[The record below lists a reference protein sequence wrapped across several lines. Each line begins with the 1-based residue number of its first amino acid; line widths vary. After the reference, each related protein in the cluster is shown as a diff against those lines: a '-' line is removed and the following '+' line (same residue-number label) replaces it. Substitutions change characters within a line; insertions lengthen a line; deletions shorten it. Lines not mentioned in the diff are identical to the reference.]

1 MSEAGQKEKEVAGEM
16 GVDTKGAES
25 PFVSILDAME
35 EPDLEKRRPAFYQ
48 DLNIDQII
56 DRICRL
62 WGENVS
68 SFYGY
73 FPADEACEDYRREVL
88 GDVKLTGV
96 YETLRIFTEKM
107 DARREVFVKK
117 EDVTHRLQKAAWHVR
132 EIHDY
137 CRAFTELYEALR
149 TVPFR
154 SEGMRSFLGYLE
166 RYLGGEGFRAMQGEA
181 AGLLAEMDTFRLV
194 LTYENDRFYVAEGE
208 VPGAYDAFLESCF
221 PGQGKRME
229 SPFETVPELVDL
241 ERELLKVFQKKS
253 PDFFARAEAFYQKYD
268 IYAEKILLRFASEI
282 RYYLSYYC
290 FEKNMEELGFRFCV
304 PEKIAGQTLRGTRDP
319 EPSRSGGQR
328 GTESGNQ
335 GDGEDEPEKRS
346 AETDYSVEQGAKVDD
361 SEKRGVVI
369 DSPVEQGGAVSQ
381 TEKGSVETDSPGDRM
396 YARGL
401 YDLAL
406 ACANSGRA
414 EDIVSNHMEYRAGES
429 FFVVTGPNQ
438 GGKTTFAR
446 SLGQMVYLAKMGLDI
461 PAESAALYH
470 FPNLLTHFSVE
481 ESTQTGRG
489 KLMDELVRL
498 VPIMKAPCEGNFVVI
513 NELFTTAANYDACIM
528 GKRVLEHLLAQ
539 GCMGIYVTHLA
550 ELGEERPGVA
560 SLRAMLDGQG
570 ERSFKIERD
579 RAADHASAESQAIKY
594 GLTYGQLRERLK

>member
-1 MSEAGQKEKEVAGEM
+1 M

-25 PFVSILDAME
+25 PFVSILDARR
-35 EPDLEKRRPAFYQ
+35 EPDRERGCPDFYQ

-96 YETLRIFTEKM
+96 YEALRDFTEKM

-117 EDVTHRLQKAAWHVR
+117 EDVSHRLQKAAWHIR

-137 CRAFTELYEALR
+137 CRAFTELHEALR

-154 SEGMRSFLGYLE
+154 SEGMQSFLGYLE
-166 RYLGGEGFRAMQGEA
+166 GYLGGEGFRAMQSEA
-181 AGLLAEMDTFRLV
+181 TGLLAEMDTFRLV

-208 VPGAYDAFLESCF
+208 VLGTYDAFLESCF

-253 PDFFARAEAFYQKYD
+253 PDFFARAEAFSQKHE
-268 IYAEKILLRFASEI
+268 IYAEDVLLRFASEI

-290 FEKNMEELGFRFCV
+290 FEKKMEEMGFRFCV
-304 PEKIAGQTLRGTRDP
+304 PAKISGRTLAGTHGQEFG
-319 EPSRSGGQR
+319 RSGGKYAA
-328 GTESGNQ
+328 GS
-335 GDGEDEPEKRS
+335 EDCDR
-346 AETDYSVEQGAKVDD
+346 ETDETAKQGETADD
-361 SEKRGVVI
+361 SEKREREMVH
-369 DSPVEQGGAVSQ
+369 PMEQGEAADDSEKQGIETNHPMKQGEAASQ
-381 TEKGSVETDSPGDRM
+381 TEKGGVETDSSGDRM

-406 ACANSGRA
+406 ACANAGRA
-414 EDIVSNHMEYRAGES
+414 EDIVSNDMEYRVGES

-446 SLGQMVYLAKMGLDI
+446 SLGQMVYLAKMGLDV

-498 VPIMKAPCEGNFVVI
+498 VPIMKAPCERNFVVI

-560 SLRAMLDGQG
+560 SLRAMLDGRG

-579 RAADHASAESQAIKY
+579 RAADHASAESQVKEY
-594 GLTYGQLRERLK
+594 GLTYAQLKERLK